1 MKRFLSNPAVALII
15 TVVLVLISL
24 VLNTRVRL
32 GGQCDEITAT
42 LYSSEDGSPCIADG
56 LNSLCSASE
65 KMLTLSRQLGI
76 DADELDDDSEYSDEE
91 IENLIADTR
100 ASLRYGDGSARYLYY
115 LYEALLSKTY
125 AMESALGRSELSSS
139 DTEKLL
145 AAKEQAEQAQAL
157 ITGTDYNDNV
167 RAFLKKY
174 DRFPTSAIASFS
186 GVTMPKLFA

>member
-1 MKRFLSNPAVALII
+1 MKKFLSNPAVALII
-15 TVVLVLISL
+15 TVVLVLVSL

-56 LNSLCSASE
+56 LRSLCSASE

-76 DADELDDDSEYSDEE
+76 DADKLDSDSEYSDEE

-125 AMESALGRSELSSS
+125 AMETALGRASLSSA
-139 DTEKLL
+139 DTEAFLT
-145 AAKEQAEQAQAL
+145 AKEEAAQAQAL
-157 ITGTDYNDNV
+157 IAGTDYNDTV